1 MAAYPNVNAAN
12 QYVRDVLSEKIRA
25 CKSIRLA
32 CQRHFSDLEKSL
44 DKQYPYRFDRELAE
58 RACRFVQLLPHSSG
72 DLAGQKLKLEP
83 WQAFA
88 FCSIFGW
95 VTKKNKKRRFREAYI
110 RVARKN
116 GKSFFAAGIG
126 TYMFCADGENSAEVY
141 CGATTMGQAKKVF
154 TPARQMASRLPSLRS
169 KFSISVWVDSMTRP
183 DGSLFSPI
191 AGKPGDGDSPH
202 CAIIDEY
209 HEHDT
214 DHMYEAMTLGMG
226 ARSQPLTLIITTA
239 GVSLESPCYD
249 KDKQVKEM
257 LSNQIPN
264 ERLFGLI
271 YELDEGD
278 EWTDPSNFIKA
289 NPNLDVAISYDDLLA
304 EMEVAK
310 QVPRKVNAF
319 KTKRLNIWV
328 SGKSAFY
335 NMTQWQA
342 AEDKTLRHE
351 DFTGE
356 TNYFGLDLAQRLDMN
371 AGVGVYVREIDGK
384 KHYYCIKPK
393 FWVPEDTV
401 NSADPKIAKTA
412 DRYRKFVEMG
422 VLEAT
427 DGAEADY
434 REILASI
441 IDMQEI
447 ENIRITEI
455 PIDPSGA
462 TALSHELQDNGFEPI
477 SIRQDYTNMS
487 PPMKELEAALA
498 GGRFHHDGNPVLSWC
513 ISNVIGKTVPG
524 SDDIV
529 RPTKGDKQSKID
541 GATALFMALG
551 RAMLNG
557 RSDTGTSAYDETDI
571 AC

>member
-1 MAAYPNVNAAN
+1 MAAYPSVNMAN
-12 QYVRDVLSEKIRA
+12 QYARDVLNGKILA
-25 CKSIRLA
+25 CKSIQLA
-32 CQRHFSDLEKSL
+32 CQRHFNDLKISL
-44 DKQYPYRFDRELAE
+44 GKDYPYRFDRELAE

-88 FCSIFGW
+88 FSSIFGW
-95 VTKKNKKRRFREAYI
+95 VTKKTKKRRFREAYI

-141 CGATTMGQAKKVF
+141 CGATTMAQAKKVF
-154 TPARQMASRLPSLRS
+154 TPARQMADRLPSLRS
-169 KFSISVWVDSMTRP
+169 KFSISVWVDSLTRP
-183 DGSLFSPI
+183 DGSLFAPI

-239 GVSLESPCYD
+239 GTSLESPCYD

-257 LSNQIPN
+257 LNGHVPN
-264 ERLFGLI
+264 DRLFGLI

-278 EWTDPSNFIKA
+278 DWTDPTNFIKA
-289 NPNLDVAISYDDLLA
+289 NPNLDVSISYDDLLA
-304 EMEVAK
+304 EMEVAI

-328 SGKSAFY
+328 SGKAAFY
-335 NMTQWQA
+335 NMTQWHA
-342 AEDKTLRHE
+342 AADKSLRYE
-351 DFTGE
+351 DFAGE
-356 TNYFGLDLAQRLDMN
+356 DYYLGLDLAQRLDLN
-371 AGVGVYVREIDGK
+371 AGVGVFVREIEGK
-384 KHYYCIKPK
+384 KHYYCIRPK

-401 NSADPKIAKTA
+401 RSTDPKIAKTA
-412 DRYRKFVEMG
+412 DRYVKFVEMG
-422 VLEAT
+422 ALEAT

-441 IDMQEI
+441 IDLQEI
-447 ENIRITEI
+447 DKVRVSEI

-462 TALSHELQDNGFEPI
+462 TALSHELQDHGFEPI

-513 ISNVIGKTVPG
+513 ISNVIGKNVPG

-541 GATALFMALG
+541 GATALFMAIG

-557 RSDTGTSAYDETDI
+557 RASNQSVYDEEDV

>member
-1 MAAYPNVNAAN
+1 MAAYPSVNMAN
-12 QYVRDVLSEKIRA
+12 QYARDVLNGKILA
-25 CKSIRLA
+25 CKSIQLA
-32 CQRHFSDLEKSL
+32 CQRHFNNLKISSGKD
-44 DKQYPYRFDRELAE
+44 YPYRFDRELAE

-88 FCSIFGW
+88 FSSIFGW
-95 VTKKNKKRRFREAYI
+95 VTKKTKKRRFREAYI

-141 CGATTMGQAKKVF
+141 CGATTMAQAKKVF
-154 TPARQMASRLPSLRS
+154 TPARQMADRLPSLRS
-169 KFSISVWVDSMTRP
+169 KFSISVWVDSLTRP
-183 DGSLFSPI
+183 DGSLFAPI

-239 GVSLESPCYD
+239 GTSLESPCYD

-257 LSNQIPN
+257 LNGHVPN
-264 ERLFGLI
+264 DRLFGLI

-278 EWTDPSNFIKA
+278 DWTDPTNIIKA
-289 NPNLDVAISYDDLLA
+289 NPNLDVSISYDDLLA

-328 SGKSAFY
+328 SGKAAFY
-335 NMTQWQA
+335 NMTQWHA
-342 AEDKTLRHE
+342 AADKSLRYE
-351 DFTGE
+351 DFAGE
-356 TNYFGLDLAQRLDMN
+356 DYYLGLDLAQRLDLN
-371 AGVGVYVREIDGK
+371 AGVGVFVREIEGK
-384 KHYYCIKPK
+384 KHYYCVRPK

-401 NSADPKIAKTA
+401 RSTDPKIAKTA
-412 DRYRKFVEMG
+412 DRYVKFVEMG
-422 VLEAT
+422 ALEAT

-441 IDMQEI
+441 IDLQEI
-447 ENIRITEI
+447 NKVRISEI

-462 TALSHELQDNGFEPI
+462 TALSHELQDHGFEPI

-498 GGRFHHDGNPVLSWC
+498 GGRFHHDGNPILSWC
-513 ISNVIGKTVPG
+513 ISNVIGKNVPG

-541 GATALFMALG
+541 GATALFMAIG

-557 RSDTGTSAYDETDI
+557 RASNQSVYDEEDV

>member
-1 MAAYPNVNAAN
+1 MAAYPNVNLAN
-12 QYVRDVLSEKIRA
+12 KYARDILDGKIVA
-25 CKSIRLA
+25 CRFIRLA
-32 CQRHFSDLEKSL
+32 CQRHFDDLKKSL
-44 DKQYPYRFDRELAE
+44 DKDYPYTFNRELAE

-83 WQAFA
+83 WQAFI

-95 VTKKNKKRRFREAYI
+95 VTKKDKKRRFREAYI

-141 CGATTMGQAKKVF
+141 CGATTMAQAKKVF
-154 TPARQMASRLPSLRS
+154 TPARQMADRLPSLRN
-169 KFSISVWVDSMTRP
+169 KFNISVWVDNMTRP
-183 DGSLFSPI
+183 DGSVFAPM

-214 DHMYEAMTLGMG
+214 DHMYEAMTMGMG

-239 GVSLESPCYD
+239 GSSLESPCYD
-249 KDKQVKEM
+249 KDKEVKEAI
-257 LSNQIPN
+257 SGIVRN
-264 ERLFGLI
+264 ERIFGMI
-271 YELDEGD
+271 YELDDGD
-278 EWTDPSNFIKA
+278 DWTDPRNLIKA
-289 NPNLDVAISYDDLLA
+289 NPNLDVSIKYSDLVELL
-304 EMEVAK
+304 EVAK

-328 SGKSAFY
+328 SGKSAFF
-335 NMTQWQA
+335 NMEHWA
-342 AEDKTLRHE
+342 AAADPTLKLE
-351 DFTGE
+351 DFANDGC
-356 TNYFGLDLAQRLDMN
+356 NVGLDLANKLDMN
-371 AGVGVYVREIDGK
+371 AKVPLFTREIEGK
-384 KHYYCIKPK
+384 RHYYSISPK

-401 NSADPKIAKTA
+401 NSTDPKLLKTA
-412 DRYRKFVEMG
+412 DRYRKFVDQG

-434 REILASI
+434 REILASFV
-441 IDMQEI
+441 DLQSE
-447 ENIRITEI
+447 IRIDEVDF
-455 PIDPSGA
+455 DPSGA
-462 TALSHELQDNGFEPI
+462 TALRHQMEDEGFTCVE
-477 SIRQDYTNMS
+477 IRQDFTNMS
-487 PPMKELEAALA
+487 PAMKELEAALA
-498 GGRFHHDGNPVLSWC
+498 GGRFHHDGNPILTWC
-513 ISNVIGKTVPG
+513 ISNVIGKSPPG

-541 GATALFMALG
+541 GATALFNAMTRALLHG
-551 RAMLNG
+551 G
-557 RSDTGTSAYDETDI
+557 GEEKSVYDEENV

>member
-1 MAAYPNVNAAN
+1 MAAYPNVNMAN
-12 QYVRDVLSEKIRA
+12 QYARDVLNGKILA
-25 CKSIRLA
+25 CKSIQLA
-32 CQRHFSDLEKSL
+32 CQRHFNDLKISL
-44 DKQYPYRFDRELAE
+44 DKDYSYRFDRELAE

-88 FCSIFGW
+88 FSSIFGW
-95 VTKKNKKRRFREAYI
+95 VKKKTKKRRFREAYI

-141 CGATTMGQAKKVF
+141 CGATTMAQAKKVF
-154 TPARQMASRLPSLRS
+154 TPARQMADRLPSLRS
-169 KFSISVWVDSMTRP
+169 KFNISVWVDSLTRP
-183 DGSLFSPI
+183 DGSLFAPI

-239 GVSLESPCYD
+239 GTSLESPCYD

-257 LSNQIPN
+257 LNGHVPN
-264 ERLFGLI
+264 DRLFGLI

-278 EWTDPSNFIKA
+278 DWTDPTNFIKA
-289 NPNLDVAISYDDLLA
+289 NPNLDVSISYDDLLA

-328 SGKSAFY
+328 SGKAAFY
-335 NMTQWQA
+335 NMTQWHA
-342 AEDKTLRHE
+342 AADKSLRYE
-351 DFTGE
+351 DFAGE
-356 TNYFGLDLAQRLDMN
+356 DYYLGLDLAQRLDLN
-371 AGVGVYVREIDGK
+371 AGVGVFVREIEGK
-384 KHYYCIKPK
+384 KHYYCIRPK

-401 NSADPKIAKTA
+401 RSTDPKIAKTA
-412 DRYRKFVEMG
+412 DRYVKFVEMG
-422 VLEAT
+422 ALEAT
-427 DGAEADY
+427 EGAEADY

-441 IDMQEI
+441 IDLQEI
-447 ENIRITEI
+447 NKVRISEI

-462 TALSHELQDNGFEPI
+462 TALSHDLQDHGFDPI

-513 ISNVIGKTVPG
+513 ISNVIGKNVPG

-541 GATALFMALG
+541 GATALFMAIG

-557 RSDTGTSAYDETDI
+557 RASNQSVYDEEDV

>member
-1 MAAYPNVNAAN
+1 MAAYPSVNLAN
-12 QYVRDVLSEKIRA
+12 AYARDVLSGKILA
-25 CKSIRLA
+25 CRYIKLA
-32 CQRHFSDLEKSL
+32 CQRHFDDLKKSL
-44 DKQYPYRFDRELAE
+44 DKNYPYQFNRDLAE

-72 DLAGQKLKLEP
+72 DLAGQKLILEP
-83 WQAFA
+83 WQSFI

-95 VTKKNKKRRFREAYI
+95 VTKTDKKRRFREAYI

-141 CGATTMGQAKKVF
+141 CGATTMAQAKKVF
-154 TPARQMASRLPSLRS
+154 TPARQMADRLPSLRA
-169 KFSISVWVDSMTRP
+169 KFDISVWVDSLTRP
-183 DGSLFSPI
+183 DGSVFAPM

-214 DHMYEAMTLGMG
+214 DHMYEAMTMGMG

-239 GVSLESPCYD
+239 GTSLESPCYD
-249 KDKQVKEM
+249 KDKEVKET
-257 LSNQIPN
+257 LSGIVSND
-264 ERLFGLI
+264 RLFGMI
-271 YELDEGD
+271 YELDDGD
-278 EWTDPSNFIKA
+278 DWTDPKNLIKA
-289 NPNLDVAISYDDLLA
+289 NPNLDVSIKYSDLVELL
-304 EMEVAK
+304 EVAK

-335 NMTQWQA
+335 NMAQWQA
-342 AEDKTLRHE
+342 AEDKSLRYE
-351 DFTGE
+351 DFAGE
-356 TNYFGLDLAQRLDMN
+356 DYYLGLDLAQRLDLN
-371 AGVGVYVREIDGK
+371 AGVGVFVREIEGK
-384 KHYYCIKPK
+384 KHYYCIRPK

-401 NSADPKIAKTA
+401 RSTDPKIAKTA
-412 DRYRKFVEMG
+412 DRYVKFVEMG

-441 IDMQEI
+441 IDLQDI
-447 ENIRITEI
+447 HKVRISEI

-541 GATALFMALG
+541 GATALFMAIG

-557 RSDTGTSAYDETDI
+557 RVSNSSVYDEEDI

>member
-1 MAAYPNVNAAN
+1 MAAYPSVNLAN
-12 QYVRDVLSEKIRA
+12 AYARDVLSGKILA
-25 CKSIRLA
+25 CRYIKLA
-32 CQRHFSDLEKSL
+32 CQRHFDDLKKSL
-44 DKQYPYRFDRELAE
+44 DKNYPYQFNRDLAE

-72 DLAGQKLKLEP
+72 DLAGQKLILEP
-83 WQAFA
+83 WQSFI

-95 VTKKNKKRRFREAYI
+95 VTKKDKKRRFREAYI

-141 CGATTMGQAKKVF
+141 CGATTMAQAKKVF
-154 TPARQMASRLPSLRS
+154 TPARQMADRLPSLRA
-169 KFSISVWVDSMTRP
+169 KFDISVWVDSLTRP
-183 DGSLFSPI
+183 DGSVFAPM

-214 DHMYEAMTLGMG
+214 DHMYEAMTMGMG

-239 GVSLESPCYD
+239 GTSLESPCYD
-249 KDKQVKEM
+249 KDKEVKEA
-257 LSNQIPN
+257 LSGIVSND
-264 ERLFGLI
+264 RLFGMI
-271 YELDEGD
+271 YELDDGD
-278 EWTDPSNFIKA
+278 DWTDPKNLIKA
-289 NPNLDVAISYDDLLA
+289 NPNLDVSIKYSDLVELL
-304 EMEVAK
+304 EVAK

-328 SGKSAFY
+328 SGKSAYY

-342 AEDKTLRHE
+342 AEDKSLRYE
-351 DFTGE
+351 DFAGE
-356 TNYFGLDLAQRLDMN
+356 DYYLGLDLAQRLDLN
-371 AGVGVYVREIDGK
+371 AGVGVFVREIEGK
-384 KHYYCIKPK
+384 KHYYCIRPK

-401 NSADPKIAKTA
+401 RSTDPKIAKTA
-412 DRYRKFVEMG
+412 DRYVKFVEMG

-441 IDMQEI
+441 IDLQDI
-447 ENIRITEI
+447 HKVRISEI

-541 GATALFMALG
+541 GATALFMAIG

-557 RSDTGTSAYDETDI
+557 RVSNLSVYDEEDI

>member
-1 MAAYPNVNAAN
+1 MAAYPSVNLAN
-12 QYVRDVLSEKIRA
+12 AYARDVLSGKILA
-25 CKSIRLA
+25 CRYIKLA
-32 CQRHFSDLEKSL
+32 CQRHFDDLKKSL
-44 DKQYPYRFDRELAE
+44 DKNYPYQFNRDLAE

-72 DLAGQKLKLEP
+72 DLAGQKLRLEP
-83 WQAFA
+83 WQSFI

-95 VTKKNKKRRFREAYI
+95 VTKADKKRRFREAYI

-141 CGATTMGQAKKVF
+141 CGATTMAQAKKVF
-154 TPARQMASRLPSLRS
+154 TPARQMADRLPSLRA
-169 KFSISVWVDSMTRP
+169 KFDISVWVDSLTRP
-183 DGSLFSPI
+183 DGSVFAPM

-214 DHMYEAMTLGMG
+214 DHMYEAMTMGMG

-239 GVSLESPCYD
+239 GTSLESPCYD
-249 KDKQVKEM
+249 KDKEVKEA
-257 LSNQIPN
+257 LSGIVSND
-264 ERLFGLI
+264 RLFGMI
-271 YELDEGD
+271 YELDDGD
-278 EWTDPSNFIKA
+278 DWTDPKNLIKA
-289 NPNLDVAISYDDLLA
+289 NPNLDVSIKYSDLVELL
-304 EMEVAK
+304 EVAK

-328 SGKSAFY
+328 SGKSAYY

-342 AEDKTLRHE
+342 AEDKSLRYE
-351 DFTGE
+351 DFAGE
-356 TNYFGLDLAQRLDMN
+356 DYYLGLDLAQRLDLN
-371 AGVGVYVREIDGK
+371 AGVGVFVREIEGK
-384 KHYYCIKPK
+384 KHYYCIRPK

-401 NSADPKIAKTA
+401 RSTDPKIAKTA
-412 DRYRKFVEMG
+412 DRYVKFVEMG

-441 IDMQEI
+441 IDLQDI
-447 ENIRITEI
+447 HKVRISEI

-541 GATALFMALG
+541 GATALFMAIG

-557 RSDTGTSAYDETDI
+557 RVSNSSVYDEEDI

>member
-1 MAAYPNVNAAN
+1 MAAYPNVNMAN
-12 QYVRDVLSEKIRA
+12 QYARDVLNGKILA
-25 CKSIRLA
+25 CKSIQLA
-32 CQRHFSDLEKSL
+32 CQRHFNDLKISL
-44 DKQYPYRFDRELAE
+44 DKDYPYRFDRELAE

-88 FCSIFGW
+88 FSSIFGW
-95 VTKKNKKRRFREAYI
+95 VTKKTKKRRFREAYI

-141 CGATTMGQAKKVF
+141 CGATTMAQAKKVF
-154 TPARQMASRLPSLRS
+154 TPARQMADRLPSLRS
-169 KFSISVWVDSMTRP
+169 KFNISVWVDSLTRP
-183 DGSLFSPI
+183 DGSLFAPI

-239 GVSLESPCYD
+239 GTSLESPCYD

-257 LSNQIPN
+257 LNGHVPN
-264 ERLFGLI
+264 DRLFGLI

-278 EWTDPSNFIKA
+278 DWTDPTNFIKA
-289 NPNLDVAISYDDLLA
+289 NPNLDVSISYDDLLA

-328 SGKSAFY
+328 SGKAAFY
-335 NMTQWQA
+335 NMTQWHA
-342 AEDKTLRHE
+342 AADKSLRYE
-351 DFTGE
+351 DFAGE
-356 TNYFGLDLAQRLDMN
+356 DYYLGLDLAQRLDLN
-371 AGVGVYVREIDGK
+371 AGVGVFVREIEGK
-384 KHYYCIKPK
+384 KHYYCIRPK

-401 NSADPKIAKTA
+401 RSTDPKIAKTA
-412 DRYRKFVEMG
+412 DRYVKFVEMG
-422 VLEAT
+422 ALEAT

-441 IDMQEI
+441 IDLQEI
-447 ENIRITEI
+447 NKVRISEI

-462 TALSHELQDNGFEPI
+462 TALSHELQDHGFAPI

-513 ISNVIGKTVPG
+513 ISNVIGKNVPG

-541 GATALFMALG
+541 GATALFMAIG

-557 RSDTGTSAYDETDI
+557 RASNQSVYDEEDV

>member
-1 MAAYPNVNAAN
+1 MAAYPSVNLAN
-12 QYVRDVLSEKIRA
+12 AYARDVLSGKILA
-25 CKSIRLA
+25 CRYIKLA
-32 CQRHFSDLEKSL
+32 CQRHFDDLKKSL
-44 DKQYPYRFDRELAE
+44 DKNYPYQFNRDLAE

-72 DLAGQKLKLEP
+72 DLAGQKLILEP
-83 WQAFA
+83 WQSFI

-95 VTKKNKKRRFREAYI
+95 VTKKDKKRRFREAYI

-141 CGATTMGQAKKVF
+141 CGATTMAQAKKVF
-154 TPARQMASRLPSLRS
+154 TPARQMADRLPSLRA
-169 KFSISVWVDSMTRP
+169 KFDISVWVDSLTRP
-183 DGSLFSPI
+183 DGSVFAPM

-214 DHMYEAMTLGMG
+214 DHMYEAMTMGMG

-239 GVSLESPCYD
+239 GTSLESPCYD
-249 KDKQVKEM
+249 KDKEVKEA
-257 LSNQIPN
+257 LSGIVSND
-264 ERLFGLI
+264 RLFGMI
-271 YELDEGD
+271 YELDDGD
-278 EWTDPSNFIKA
+278 DWTDPKNLIKA
-289 NPNLDVAISYDDLLA
+289 NPNLDVSIKYSDLVELL
-304 EMEVAK
+304 EVAK

-342 AEDKTLRHE
+342 AEDKSLRYE
-351 DFTGE
+351 DFAGE
-356 TNYFGLDLAQRLDMN
+356 DYYLGLDLAQRLDLN
-371 AGVGVYVREIDGK
+371 AGVGVFVREIEGK

-401 NSADPKIAKTA
+401 RSTDPKIAKTA
-412 DRYRKFVEMG
+412 DRYVKFVEMG
-422 VLEAT
+422 ALEAT

-441 IDMQEI
+441 IDLQDI
-447 ENIRITEI
+447 HKVRISEI

-541 GATALFMALG
+541 GATALFMAIG

-557 RSDTGTSAYDETDI
+557 RVSNSSVYDEEDI

>member
-1 MAAYPNVNAAN
+1 MAAYPSVNLAN
-12 QYVRDVLSEKIRA
+12 AYARDVLSGKILA
-25 CKSIRLA
+25 CRYIKLA
-32 CQRHFSDLEKSL
+32 CQRHFDDLKKSL
-44 DKQYPYRFDRELAE
+44 DKNYPYQFNRDLAE

-72 DLAGQKLKLEP
+72 DLAGQKLILEP
-83 WQAFA
+83 WQSFI

-95 VTKKNKKRRFREAYI
+95 VTKKDKKRRFREAYI

-141 CGATTMGQAKKVF
+141 CGATTMAQAKKVF
-154 TPARQMASRLPSLRS
+154 TPARQMADRLPSLRA
-169 KFSISVWVDSMTRP
+169 KFDISVWVDSLTRP
-183 DGSLFSPI
+183 DGSVFAPM

-214 DHMYEAMTLGMG
+214 DHMYEAMTMGMG

-239 GVSLESPCYD
+239 GTSLESPCYD
-249 KDKQVKEM
+249 KDKEVKEA
-257 LSNQIPN
+257 LSGIVSND
-264 ERLFGLI
+264 RLFGMI
-271 YELDEGD
+271 YELDDGD
-278 EWTDPSNFIKA
+278 DWTDPKNLIKA
-289 NPNLDVAISYDDLLA
+289 NPNLDVSIKYSDLVELL
-304 EMEVAK
+304 EVAK

-342 AEDKTLRHE
+342 AEDKSLRYE
-351 DFTGE
+351 DFAGE
-356 TNYFGLDLAQRLDMN
+356 DYYLGLDLAQRLDLN
-371 AGVGVYVREIDGK
+371 AGVGVFVREIEGK
-384 KHYYCIKPK
+384 KHYYCIRPK

-401 NSADPKIAKTA
+401 RSTDPKIAKTA
-412 DRYRKFVEMG
+412 DRYVKFVEMG

-441 IDMQEI
+441 IDLQDI
-447 ENIRITEI
+447 HKIRISEI

-541 GATALFMALG
+541 GATALFMAIG

-557 RSDTGTSAYDETDI
+557 RVSNSSVYDEEDI

>member
-1 MAAYPNVNAAN
+1 MAAYPSVNMAN
-12 QYVRDVLSEKIRA
+12 QYARDVLNGKILA
-25 CKSIRLA
+25 CKSIQLA
-32 CQRHFSDLEKSL
+32 CQRHFNDLKISL
-44 DKQYPYRFDRELAE
+44 DKDYPYRFDRELAE

-88 FCSIFGW
+88 FSSIFGW
-95 VTKKNKKRRFREAYI
+95 VRKKTKKRRFREAYI

-141 CGATTMGQAKKVF
+141 CGATTMAQAKKVF
-154 TPARQMASRLPSLRS
+154 TPARQMADRLPSLRS
-169 KFSISVWVDSMTRP
+169 KFNISVWVDSLTRP
-183 DGSLFSPI
+183 DGSLFAPI

-239 GVSLESPCYD
+239 GTSLESPCYD

-257 LSNQIPN
+257 LNGHVPN
-264 ERLFGLI
+264 DRLFGLV
-271 YELDEGD
+271 YELDEGND
-278 EWTDPSNFIKA
+278 WTDPTNFIKA
-289 NPNLDVAISYDDLLA
+289 NPNLNVSISYDDLLA

-328 SGKSAFY
+328 SGKAAFY
-335 NMTQWQA
+335 NMTQWHA
-342 AEDKTLRHE
+342 AADKSLRYE
-351 DFTGE
+351 DFAGE
-356 TNYFGLDLAQRLDMN
+356 DYYLGLDLAQRLDLN
-371 AGVGVYVREIDGK
+371 AGVGVFVREIEGK
-384 KHYYCIKPK
+384 KHYYCIRPK

-401 NSADPKIAKTA
+401 RSTDPKIAKTA
-412 DRYRKFVEMG
+412 DRYVKFVEMG
-422 VLEAT
+422 ALEAT

-441 IDMQEI
+441 IDLQEI
-447 ENIRITEI
+447 DKVRVSEI

-462 TALSHELQDNGFEPI
+462 TALSHELQDHGFEPI

-513 ISNVIGKTVPG
+513 ISNVIGKNVPG

-541 GATALFMALG
+541 GATALFMAIG

-557 RSDTGTSAYDETDI
+557 RASNQSVYDEEDV

>member
-1 MAAYPNVNAAN
+1 MAAYPSVNMAN
-12 QYVRDVLSEKIRA
+12 QYARDVLNGKILA
-25 CKSIRLA
+25 CKSIQLA
-32 CQRHFSDLEKSL
+32 CQRHFNDLKISL
-44 DKQYPYRFDRELAE
+44 DKDYPYRFDRELAE

-88 FCSIFGW
+88 FSSIFGW
-95 VTKKNKKRRFREAYI
+95 VTKKTKKRRFREAYI

-141 CGATTMGQAKKVF
+141 CGATTMAQAKKVF
-154 TPARQMASRLPSLRS
+154 TPARQMADRLPSLRS
-169 KFSISVWVDSMTRP
+169 KFSISVWVDSLTRP
-183 DGSLFSPI
+183 DGSLFAPI

-239 GVSLESPCYD
+239 GTSLESPCYD

-257 LSNQIPN
+257 LNGHVPN
-264 ERLFGLI
+264 DRLFGLV

-278 EWTDPSNFIKA
+278 DWTDPTNFIKA
-289 NPNLDVAISYDDLLA
+289 NPNLNVSISYDDLLA

-328 SGKSAFY
+328 SGKAAFY
-335 NMTQWQA
+335 NMTQWHA
-342 AEDKTLRHE
+342 AADKSLSYE
-351 DFTGE
+351 DFAGE
-356 TNYFGLDLAQRLDMN
+356 DYYLGLDLAQRLDLN
-371 AGVGVYVREIDGK
+371 AGVGVFVREIEGK
-384 KHYYCIKPK
+384 KHYYCIRPK

-401 NSADPKIAKTA
+401 RSTDPKIAKTA
-412 DRYRKFVEMG
+412 DRYVKFVEMG
-422 VLEAT
+422 ALEAT

-434 REILASI
+434 REILDSI
-441 IDMQEI
+441 IDLQEI
-447 ENIRITEI
+447 DKVRVSEI

-462 TALSHELQDNGFEPI
+462 TALSHELQDHGFEPI

-513 ISNVIGKTVPG
+513 ISNVIGKNVPG

-541 GATALFMALG
+541 GATALFMAIG

-557 RSDTGTSAYDETDI
+557 RASNQSVYDEEDV

>member
-1 MAAYPNVNAAN
+1 MAAYPSVNMAN
-12 QYVRDVLSEKIRA
+12 QYARDVLNGKILA
-25 CKSIRLA
+25 CKSIQLA
-32 CQRHFSDLEKSL
+32 CQRHFNDLKISL
-44 DKQYPYRFDRELAE
+44 DKDYPYRFDRELAE

-88 FCSIFGW
+88 FSSIFGW
-95 VTKKNKKRRFREAYI
+95 VTKKTKKRRFREAYI

-141 CGATTMGQAKKVF
+141 CGATTMAQAKKVF
-154 TPARQMASRLPSLRS
+154 TPARQMADRLPSLRS
-169 KFSISVWVDSMTRP
+169 KFNISVWVDSLTRP
-183 DGSLFSPI
+183 DGSLFAPI

-239 GVSLESPCYD
+239 GTSLESPCYD

-257 LSNQIPN
+257 LNGHVPN
-264 ERLFGLI
+264 DRLFGLI

-278 EWTDPSNFIKA
+278 DWTDPTNFIKA
-289 NPNLDVAISYDDLLA
+289 NPNLDVSISYDDLLA

-328 SGKSAFY
+328 SGKAAFY
-335 NMTQWQA
+335 NMTQWHA
-342 AEDKTLRHE
+342 AADKSLRYE
-351 DFTGE
+351 DFAGE
-356 TNYFGLDLAQRLDMN
+356 DYYLGLDLAQRLDLN
-371 AGVGVYVREIDGK
+371 AGVGVFVREIEGK
-384 KHYYCIKPK
+384 KHYYCIRPK

-401 NSADPKIAKTA
+401 RSTDPKIAKTA
-412 DRYRKFVEMG
+412 DRYVKFVEMG
-422 VLEAT
+422 ALEAT

-441 IDMQEI
+441 IDLQKI
-447 ENIRITEI
+447 DKVRVSEI

-462 TALSHELQDNGFEPI
+462 TALSHELQDHGFEPI

-513 ISNVIGKTVPG
+513 ISNVIGKNVPG

-541 GATALFMALG
+541 GATALFMAIG

-557 RSDTGTSAYDETDI
+557 RASNQSVYDEEDV

>member
-1 MAAYPNVNAAN
+1 MAAYPSVNMAN
-12 QYVRDVLSEKIRA
+12 QYARDVLKGKILT
-25 CKSIRLA
+25 CKSIQLA
-32 CQRHFSDLEKSL
+32 CQRHFNDLKTSL
-44 DKQYPYRFDRELAE
+44 DKDYPFRFDRELAE

-88 FCSIFGW
+88 FSSIFGW
-95 VTKKNKKRRFREAYI
+95 VTKKTKKRRFREAYI

-141 CGATTMGQAKKVF
+141 CGATTMAQAKKVF
-154 TPARQMASRLPSLRS
+154 TPARQMADRLPSLRS
-169 KFSISVWVDSMTRP
+169 KFSISVWVDSLTRQ
-183 DGSLFSPI
+183 DGSLFAPI

-239 GVSLESPCYD
+239 GTSLESPCYD

-257 LSNQIPN
+257 LNGHVPN
-264 ERLFGLI
+264 DRLFGLI
-271 YELDEGD
+271 YELDKGD
-278 EWTDPSNFIKA
+278 DWTDPTNFIKA
-289 NPNLDVAISYDDLLA
+289 NPNLNVSISYDDLLA

-328 SGKSAFY
+328 SGKAAFY
-335 NMTQWQA
+335 NMTQWHA
-342 AEDKTLRHE
+342 AADKSLRYE
-351 DFTGE
+351 DFAGE
-356 TNYFGLDLAQRLDMN
+356 DYYLGLDLAQRLDLN
-371 AGVGVYVREIDGK
+371 AGVGVFVREIEGK
-384 KHYYCIKPK
+384 KHYYCIRPK

-401 NSADPKIAKTA
+401 RSTDPKIAKTA
-412 DRYRKFVEMG
+412 DRYVKFVEMG
-422 VLEAT
+422 ALEAT

-441 IDMQEI
+441 IDLQDI
-447 ENIRITEI
+447 DKVRINEI

-462 TALSHELQDNGFEPI
+462 TALSHELQDHGFEPI

-498 GGRFHHDGNPVLSWC
+498 GGRFHHDGNPILSWC
-513 ISNVIGKTVPG
+513 ISNVIGKNVPG

-541 GATALFMALG
+541 GATALFMAIG

-557 RSDTGTSAYDETDI
+557 RASNQSVYDEEDV

>member
-1 MAAYPNVNAAN
+1 MAAYPSVNMAN
-12 QYVRDVLSEKIRA
+12 QYARDVLSGKILTS
-25 CKSIRLA
+25 KSIQLA
-32 CQRHFSDLEKSL
+32 CQRYFNDLKISL
-44 DKQYPYRFDRELAE
+44 DKGYPYRFDRELAE

-88 FCSIFGW
+88 FSSIFGW
-95 VTKKNKKRRFREAYI
+95 VTKKTKKRRFREAYI

-141 CGATTMGQAKKVF
+141 CGATTMAQAKKVF
-154 TPARQMASRLPSLRS
+154 TPARQMADRLPSLRS
-169 KFSISVWVDSMTRP
+169 KFSISVWVDSLTRP
-183 DGSLFSPI
+183 DGSLFAPI

-239 GVSLESPCYD
+239 GTSLESPCYD

-257 LSNQIPN
+257 LNGHVPN
-264 ERLFGLI
+264 DRLFGLV

-278 EWTDPSNFIKA
+278 DWTDPTNFIKA
-289 NPNLDVAISYDDLLA
+289 NPNLNVSISYDDLLA

-328 SGKSAFY
+328 SGKAAFY
-335 NMTQWQA
+335 NMTQWHA
-342 AEDKTLRHE
+342 AADKSLRYE
-351 DFTGE
+351 DFAGE
-356 TNYFGLDLAQRLDMN
+356 DYYLGLDLAQRLDLN
-371 AGVGVYVREIDGK
+371 AGVGVFVREIEGK
-384 KHYYCIKPK
+384 KHYYCIRPK

-401 NSADPKIAKTA
+401 RSTDPKIAKTA
-412 DRYRKFVEMG
+412 DRYVKFVEMG
-422 VLEAT
+422 ALEAT

-441 IDMQEI
+441 IDLQEI
-447 ENIRITEI
+447 DKVRVSEI

-462 TALSHELQDNGFEPI
+462 TALSHELQDHGFEPI

-513 ISNVIGKTVPG
+513 ISNVIGKNVPG

-541 GATALFMALG
+541 GATALFMAIG

-557 RSDTGTSAYDETDI
+557 RASNQSVYDEEDV

>member
-1 MAAYPNVNAAN
+1 MAAYPSVNMAN
-12 QYVRDVLSEKIRA
+12 QYARDVLNGKILA
-25 CKSIRLA
+25 CKSIQLA
-32 CQRHFSDLEKSL
+32 CQRHFNDLKISL
-44 DKQYPYRFDRELAE
+44 DKDYPYRFDRELAE

-88 FCSIFGW
+88 FSSIFGW
-95 VTKKNKKRRFREAYI
+95 VTKKTKKRRFREAYI

-141 CGATTMGQAKKVF
+141 CGATTMAQAKKVF
-154 TPARQMASRLPSLRS
+154 TPARQMADRLPSLRS
-169 KFSISVWVDSMTRP
+169 KFNISVWVDSLTRP
-183 DGSLFSPI
+183 DGSLFAPI

-239 GVSLESPCYD
+239 GTSLESPCYD

-257 LSNQIPN
+257 LNGHVPN
-264 ERLFGLI
+264 YRLFGLI

-278 EWTDPSNFIKA
+278 DWTDPTNFIKA
-289 NPNLDVAISYDDLLA
+289 NPNLDVSISYDDLLA
-304 EMEVAK
+304 EIEVAK

-328 SGKSAFY
+328 SGKAAFY
-335 NMTQWQA
+335 NMTQWHA
-342 AEDKTLRHE
+342 AADKSLRYE
-351 DFTGE
+351 DFAGE
-356 TNYFGLDLAQRLDMN
+356 DYYLGLDLAQRLDLN
-371 AGVGVYVREIDGK
+371 AGVGVFVREIEGK
-384 KHYYCIKPK
+384 KHYYCIRPK

-401 NSADPKIAKTA
+401 RSTDPKIAKTA
-412 DRYRKFVEMG
+412 DRYVKFVEMG
-422 VLEAT
+422 ALEAT

-441 IDMQEI
+441 IDLQEI
-447 ENIRITEI
+447 DKVRVSEI

-462 TALSHELQDNGFEPI
+462 TALSHELQDHGFEPI

-513 ISNVIGKTVPG
+513 ISNVIGKNVPG

-541 GATALFMALG
+541 GATALFMAIG

-557 RSDTGTSAYDETDI
+557 RASNQSVYDEEDV

>member
-1 MAAYPNVNAAN
+1 MAAYPSVNMAN
-12 QYVRDVLSEKIRA
+12 QYARDVLNGKILA
-25 CKSIRLA
+25 CKNIQLA
-32 CQRHFSDLEKSL
+32 CQRHFNDLKISL
-44 DKQYPYRFDRELAE
+44 DKDYPYRFDRELAE

-88 FCSIFGW
+88 FSSIFGW
-95 VTKKNKKRRFREAYI
+95 VTKKTKKRRFREAYI

-141 CGATTMGQAKKVF
+141 CGATTMAQAKKVF
-154 TPARQMASRLPSLRS
+154 TPARQMADRLPSLRS
-169 KFSISVWVDSMTRP
+169 KFSISVWVDSLTRP
-183 DGSLFSPI
+183 DGSLFAPI

-239 GVSLESPCYD
+239 GTSLESPCYD

-257 LSNQIPN
+257 LNGHVPN
-264 ERLFGLI
+264 DRLFGLI

-278 EWTDPSNFIKA
+278 EWTDPTNFIKA
-289 NPNLDVAISYDDLLA
+289 NPNLDVSISYDDLLA

-328 SGKSAFY
+328 SGKAAFY
-335 NMTQWQA
+335 NMTQWHA
-342 AEDKTLRHE
+342 AADKSLRYE
-351 DFTGE
+351 DFAGE
-356 TNYFGLDLAQRLDMN
+356 DYYLGLDLAQRLDLN
-371 AGVGVYVREIDGK
+371 AGVGVFVREIEGK
-384 KHYYCIKPK
+384 KHYYCIRPK

-401 NSADPKIAKTA
+401 RSTDPKIAKTA
-412 DRYRKFVEMG
+412 DRYVKFVEMG
-422 VLEAT
+422 ALEAT

-441 IDMQEI
+441 IDLQEMDKV
-447 ENIRITEI
+447 RISEI

-462 TALSHELQDNGFEPI
+462 TALSHELQDHGFEPI

-513 ISNVIGKTVPG
+513 ISNVIGKNVPG

-541 GATALFMALG
+541 GATALFMAIG

-557 RSDTGTSAYDETDI
+557 RASNQSVYDEEDV

>member
-1 MAAYPNVNAAN
+1 MAAYPSVNMAN
-12 QYVRDVLSEKIRA
+12 QYARDVLNGKILA
-25 CKSIRLA
+25 CKSIQLA
-32 CQRHFSDLEKSL
+32 CQRHFNDLKISL
-44 DKQYPYRFDRELAE
+44 GKDYPYRFDRELAE

-88 FCSIFGW
+88 FSSIFGW
-95 VTKKNKKRRFREAYI
+95 VTKKTKKRRFREAYI

-141 CGATTMGQAKKVF
+141 CGATTMAQAKKVF
-154 TPARQMASRLPSLRS
+154 TPARQMADRLPSLRS
-169 KFSISVWVDSMTRP
+169 KFSISVWVDSLTRP
-183 DGSLFSPI
+183 DGSLFAPI

-239 GVSLESPCYD
+239 GTSLESPCYD

-257 LSNQIPN
+257 LNGHVPN
-264 ERLFGLI
+264 DRLFGLI
-271 YELDEGD
+271 YELDDGD
-278 EWTDPSNFIKA
+278 DWTDPTNFIKA
-289 NPNLDVAISYDDLLA
+289 NPNLDVSISYDDLLA

-328 SGKSAFY
+328 SGKAAFY
-335 NMTQWQA
+335 NMTQWHA
-342 AEDKTLRHE
+342 AADKSLRYE
-351 DFTGE
+351 DFAGE
-356 TNYFGLDLAQRLDMN
+356 DYYLGLDLAQRLDLN
-371 AGVGVYVREIDGK
+371 AGVGVFVREIEGK
-384 KHYYCIKPK
+384 KHYYCIRPK

-401 NSADPKIAKTA
+401 RSTDPKIAKTA
-412 DRYRKFVEMG
+412 DRYVKFVEMG
-422 VLEAT
+422 ALEAT

-441 IDMQEI
+441 IDLQEI
-447 ENIRITEI
+447 DKVRVSEI

-462 TALSHELQDNGFEPI
+462 TALSHELQDHGFEPI

-513 ISNVIGKTVPG
+513 ISNVIGKNVPG

-541 GATALFMALG
+541 GATALFMAIG

-557 RSDTGTSAYDETDI
+557 RASNQSVYDEEDV

>member
-1 MAAYPNVNAAN
+1 MAAYPSVNMAN
-12 QYVRDVLSEKIRA
+12 QYARDVLNGKILA
-25 CKSIRLA
+25 CKSIQLA
-32 CQRHFSDLEKSL
+32 CQRHFNELKISL
-44 DKQYPYRFDRELAE
+44 DKDYPYRFDRELAE

-88 FCSIFGW
+88 FSSIFGW
-95 VTKKNKKRRFREAYI
+95 VTKKTKKRRFREAYI

-141 CGATTMGQAKKVF
+141 CGATTMAQAKKVF
-154 TPARQMASRLPSLRS
+154 TPARQMADRLPSLRS
-169 KFSISVWVDSMTRP
+169 KFNISVWVDSLTRP
-183 DGSLFSPI
+183 DGSLFAPI

-239 GVSLESPCYD
+239 GTSLESPCYD

-257 LSNQIPN
+257 LNGHVPN
-264 ERLFGLI
+264 DRLFGLI

-278 EWTDPSNFIKA
+278 DWTDPTNFIKA
-289 NPNLDVAISYDDLLA
+289 NPNLDVSISYDDLLA

-328 SGKSAFY
+328 SGKAAFY
-335 NMTQWQA
+335 NMTQWHA
-342 AEDKTLRHE
+342 AADKSLRYE
-351 DFTGE
+351 DFAGE
-356 TNYFGLDLAQRLDMN
+356 DYYLGLDLAQRLDLN
-371 AGVGVYVREIDGK
+371 AGVGVFVREIEGK
-384 KHYYCIKPK
+384 KHYYCIRPK
-393 FWVPEDTV
+393 FWVPDDTV
-401 NSADPKIAKTA
+401 RSTDPKIAKTA
-412 DRYRKFVEMG
+412 DRYVKFVEMG
-422 VLEAT
+422 ALEAT

-441 IDMQEI
+441 IDLQEI
-447 ENIRITEI
+447 DKVRISEI

-462 TALSHELQDNGFEPI
+462 TALSHELQDHGFEPI

-513 ISNVIGKTVPG
+513 ISNVIGKNVPG

-557 RSDTGTSAYDETDI
+557 RASNQSVYDEEDV

>member
-1 MAAYPNVNAAN
+1 MAAYPSVNLAN
-12 QYVRDVLSEKIRA
+12 AYARDVLSGKILA
-25 CKSIRLA
+25 CRYIKLA
-32 CQRHFSDLEKSL
+32 CQRHFDDLKKSL
-44 DKQYPYRFDRELAE
+44 DKSYPYQFNRDLAE

-72 DLAGQKLKLEP
+72 DLAGQKLILEP
-83 WQAFA
+83 WQSFI

-95 VTKKNKKRRFREAYI
+95 VTKKDKKRRFREAYI

-141 CGATTMGQAKKVF
+141 CGATTMAQAKKVF
-154 TPARQMASRLPSLRS
+154 TPARQMADRLPSLRA
-169 KFSISVWVDSMTRP
+169 KFDISVWVDSLTRP
-183 DGSLFSPI
+183 DGSVFAPM

-214 DHMYEAMTLGMG
+214 DHMYEAMTMGMG

-239 GVSLESPCYD
+239 GTSLESPCYD
-249 KDKQVKEM
+249 KDKEVKEA
-257 LSNQIPN
+257 LSGIVSND
-264 ERLFGLI
+264 RLFGMI

-278 EWTDPSNFIKA
+278 DWTDPKNLIKA
-289 NPNLDVAISYDDLLA
+289 NPNLDVSVKYSDLVELL
-304 EMEVAK
+304 EVAK

-335 NMTQWQA
+335 NMAQWQA
-342 AEDKTLRHE
+342 AEDKSLRYE
-351 DFTGE
+351 DFAGE
-356 TNYFGLDLAQRLDMN
+356 DYYLGLDLAQRLDLN
-371 AGVGVYVREIDGK
+371 AGVGVFVREIEGK

-401 NSADPKIAKTA
+401 RSTDPKIAKTA
-412 DRYRKFVEMG
+412 DRYVKFVEMG
-422 VLEAT
+422 ALEAT

-441 IDMQEI
+441 IDLQDI
-447 ENIRITEI
+447 HKVRISEI

-462 TALSHELQDNGFEPI
+462 IALSHELQDNGFEPI

-513 ISNVIGKTVPG
+513 ISNVIGKTIPG
-524 SDDIV
+524 SDDAV

-541 GATALFMALG
+541 GATALFMAIG

-557 RSDTGTSAYDETDI
+557 RASNSSVYDEEDV

>member
-1 MAAYPNVNAAN
+1 MAAYPNVNMAN
-12 QYVRDVLSEKIRA
+12 QYARDVLNGKILA
-25 CKSIRLA
+25 CKSIQLA
-32 CQRHFSDLEKSL
+32 CQRHFNDLKISL
-44 DKQYPYRFDRELAE
+44 DKDYPYRFDRELAE

-88 FCSIFGW
+88 FSSIFGW
-95 VTKKNKKRRFREAYI
+95 VTKKTKKRRFREAYI

-141 CGATTMGQAKKVF
+141 CGATTMAQAKKVF
-154 TPARQMASRLPSLRS
+154 TPARQMADRLPSLRS
-169 KFSISVWVDSMTRP
+169 KFNISVWVDSLTRP
-183 DGSLFSPI
+183 DGSLFAPI

-239 GVSLESPCYD
+239 GTSLESPCYD

-257 LSNQIPN
+257 LNGHVPN

-278 EWTDPSNFIKA
+278 DWTDPTNFIKA
-289 NPNLDVAISYDDLLA
+289 NPNLDVSISYDDLLA

-335 NMTQWQA
+335 NMTQWHA
-342 AEDKTLRHE
+342 AADKSLRYE
-351 DFTGE
+351 DFAGE
-356 TNYFGLDLAQRLDMN
+356 DYYLGLDLAQRLDLN
-371 AGVGVYVREIDGK
+371 AGVGVFVRELEGK
-384 KHYYCIKPK
+384 KHYYCIRPK

-401 NSADPKIAKTA
+401 RSTDPKIAKTA
-412 DRYRKFVEMG
+412 DRYVKFVEMG

-441 IDMQEI
+441 IDLQEI
-447 ENIRITEI
+447 DKVRVSEI

-462 TALSHELQDNGFEPI
+462 TALSHELQDHGFEPI

-513 ISNVIGKTVPG
+513 ISNVIGKNVPG

-541 GATALFMALG
+541 GATALFMAIG

-557 RSDTGTSAYDETDI
+557 RASNQSVYDEEDV

>member
-1 MAAYPNVNAAN
+1 MAAYPSVNMAN
-12 QYVRDVLSEKIRA
+12 QYARDVLNGKILA
-25 CKSIRLA
+25 CKSIQLA
-32 CQRHFSDLEKSL
+32 CQRHFNDLKISL
-44 DKQYPYRFDRELAE
+44 DKDYPYRFDRELAE

-72 DLAGQKLKLEP
+72 DLAGQKLKLAP

-88 FCSIFGW
+88 FSSIFGW
-95 VTKKNKKRRFREAYI
+95 VTKKTKKRRFREAYI

-141 CGATTMGQAKKVF
+141 CGATTMAQAKKVF
-154 TPARQMASRLPSLRS
+154 TPARQMADRLPSLRS
-169 KFSISVWVDSMTRP
+169 KFSISVWVDSLTRP
-183 DGSLFSPI
+183 DGSLFAPI

-239 GVSLESPCYD
+239 GTSLESPCYD

-257 LSNQIPN
+257 LNGHVPN
-264 ERLFGLI
+264 DRLFGLV

-278 EWTDPSNFIKA
+278 DWTDPTNFIKA
-289 NPNLDVAISYDDLLA
+289 NPNLNVSISYDDLLA

-328 SGKSAFY
+328 SGKAAFY
-335 NMTQWQA
+335 NMTQWHA
-342 AEDKTLRHE
+342 AADKSLRYE
-351 DFTGE
+351 DFAGE
-356 TNYFGLDLAQRLDMN
+356 DYYLGLDLAQRLDLN
-371 AGVGVYVREIDGK
+371 AGVGVFVREIEGK
-384 KHYYCIKPK
+384 KHYYCIRPK

-401 NSADPKIAKTA
+401 RSTDPKIAKTA
-412 DRYRKFVEMG
+412 DRYVKFVEMG
-422 VLEAT
+422 ALEAT

-441 IDMQEI
+441 IDLQEI
-447 ENIRITEI
+447 DKVRVSEI

-462 TALSHELQDNGFEPI
+462 TALSHELQDHGFEPI

-513 ISNVIGKTVPG
+513 ISNVIGKNVPG

-541 GATALFMALG
+541 GATALFMAIG

-557 RSDTGTSAYDETDI
+557 RASNQSVYDEEDV

>member
-1 MAAYPNVNAAN
+1 MAAYPSVNMAN
-12 QYVRDVLSEKIRA
+12 QYARDVLNGKILT
-25 CKSIRLA
+25 CKSIQLA
-32 CQRHFSDLEKSL
+32 CQRHFNDLKISL
-44 DKQYPYRFDRELAE
+44 DKDYPYRFDRELAE

-88 FCSIFGW
+88 FSSIFGW
-95 VTKKNKKRRFREAYI
+95 VTKKTKKRRFREAYI

-141 CGATTMGQAKKVF
+141 CGATTMAQAKKVF
-154 TPARQMASRLPSLRS
+154 TPARQMADRLPSLRS
-169 KFSISVWVDSMTRP
+169 KFNISVWVDSLTRP
-183 DGSLFSPI
+183 DGSLFAPI

-239 GVSLESPCYD
+239 GTSLESPCYD

-257 LSNQIPN
+257 LNGHVPN
-264 ERLFGLI
+264 DRLFGLV

-278 EWTDPSNFIKA
+278 DWTDPTNFIKA
-289 NPNLDVAISYDDLLA
+289 NPNLNVLISYDDLLA

-310 QVPRKVNAF
+310 QVPRKANAF

-328 SGKSAFY
+328 SGKAAFY
-335 NMTQWQA
+335 NMTQWHA
-342 AEDKTLRHE
+342 AADKSLRYE
-351 DFTGE
+351 DFAGE
-356 TNYFGLDLAQRLDMN
+356 DYYLGLDLAQRLDLN
-371 AGVGVYVREIDGK
+371 AGVGVFVREIEGK
-384 KHYYCIKPK
+384 KHYYCIRPK

-401 NSADPKIAKTA
+401 RSTDPKIAKTA
-412 DRYRKFVEMG
+412 DRYVKFVEMG
-422 VLEAT
+422 ALEAT

-441 IDMQEI
+441 IDLQEI
-447 ENIRITEI
+447 DKVRVSEI

-462 TALSHELQDNGFEPI
+462 TALSHELQDHGFEPI

-513 ISNVIGKTVPG
+513 ISNVIGKNVPG

-541 GATALFMALG
+541 GATALFMAIG

-557 RSDTGTSAYDETDI
+557 RASNQSVYDEEDV

>member
-1 MAAYPNVNAAN
+1 MAAYPSVNMAN
-12 QYVRDVLSEKIRA
+12 QYARDVLNGKILT
-25 CKSIRLA
+25 CKSIQLA
-32 CQRHFSDLEKSL
+32 CQRHFNDLKISL
-44 DKQYPYRFDRELAE
+44 DKDYPYRFDRELAE

-88 FCSIFGW
+88 FSSIFGW
-95 VTKKNKKRRFREAYI
+95 VTKKTKKRRFREAYI

-141 CGATTMGQAKKVF
+141 CGATTMAQAKKVF
-154 TPARQMASRLPSLRS
+154 TPARQMADRLPSLRS
-169 KFSISVWVDSMTRP
+169 KFNISVWVDSLTRP
-183 DGSLFSPI
+183 DGSLFAPI

-239 GVSLESPCYD
+239 GTSLESPCYD

-257 LSNQIPN
+257 LNGHVPN
-264 ERLFGLI
+264 DRLFGLV

-278 EWTDPSNFIKA
+278 DWTDPTNFIKA
-289 NPNLDVAISYDDLLA
+289 NPNLNVSISYDDLLA

-328 SGKSAFY
+328 SGKAAFY
-335 NMTQWQA
+335 NMMQWHA
-342 AEDKTLRHE
+342 AADKSLRYE
-351 DFTGE
+351 DFAGE
-356 TNYFGLDLAQRLDMN
+356 DYYLGLDLAQRLDLN
-371 AGVGVYVREIDGK
+371 AGVGVFVREIEGK
-384 KHYYCIKPK
+384 KHYYCIRPK

-401 NSADPKIAKTA
+401 RSTDPKIAKTA
-412 DRYRKFVEMG
+412 DRYVKFVEMG
-422 VLEAT
+422 ALEAT

-441 IDMQEI
+441 IDLQEI
-447 ENIRITEI
+447 DKVRVSEI

-462 TALSHELQDNGFEPI
+462 TALSHELQDHGFEPI

-513 ISNVIGKTVPG
+513 ISNVIGKNVPG

-541 GATALFMALG
+541 GATALFMAIG

-557 RSDTGTSAYDETDI
+557 RASNQSVYDEEDV

>member
-1 MAAYPNVNAAN
+1 MAAYPSVNMAN
-12 QYVRDVLSEKIRA
+12 QYARDVLNWKILA
-25 CKSIRLA
+25 CKSIQLA
-32 CQRHFSDLEKSL
+32 CQRHFNDLKISL
-44 DKQYPYRFDRELAE
+44 DKDYPYRFDRELAE

-88 FCSIFGW
+88 FSSIFGW
-95 VTKKNKKRRFREAYI
+95 VTKKTKKRRFREAYI

-141 CGATTMGQAKKVF
+141 CGATTMAQAKKVF
-154 TPARQMASRLPSLRS
+154 TPARQMADRLPSLRS
-169 KFSISVWVDSMTRP
+169 KFNISVWVDSLTRP
-183 DGSLFSPI
+183 DGSLFAPI

-239 GVSLESPCYD
+239 GTSLESPCYD

-257 LSNQIPN
+257 LNGHVPN

-278 EWTDPSNFIKA
+278 DWTDPTNFIKA
-289 NPNLDVAISYDDLLA
+289 NPNLDVSISFDDLLA

-328 SGKSAFY
+328 SGKAAFY
-335 NMTQWQA
+335 NMTQWHA
-342 AEDKTLRHE
+342 AADKSLRYE
-351 DFTGE
+351 DFAGE
-356 TNYFGLDLAQRLDMN
+356 DYYLGLDLAQRLDLN
-371 AGVGVYVREIDGK
+371 AGVGVFVREIEGK
-384 KHYYCIKPK
+384 KHYYCISPK

-401 NSADPKIAKTA
+401 RSTDPKIAKTA
-412 DRYRKFVEMG
+412 DRYVKFVEMG
-422 VLEAT
+422 ALEAT

-441 IDMQEI
+441 IDLQEI
-447 ENIRITEI
+447 NKVRISEI

-462 TALSHELQDNGFEPI
+462 TALSHELQDHGFEPI

-513 ISNVIGKTVPG
+513 ISNVIGKNVPG

-541 GATALFMALG
+541 GATALFMAIG

-557 RSDTGTSAYDETDI
+557 RASNQSVYDEEDV

>member
-1 MAAYPNVNAAN
+1 MAAYPNVNLAN
-12 QYVRDVLSEKIRA
+12 QYARDVLNGKILA
-25 CKSIRLA
+25 CKSIQLA
-32 CQRHFSDLEKSL
+32 CQRHFNDLKISL
-44 DKQYPYRFDRELAE
+44 DKDYPYRFDRELAE

-88 FCSIFGW
+88 FSSVFGW
-95 VTKKNKKRRFREAYI
+95 VTKKTKKRRFREAYI

-141 CGATTMGQAKKVF
+141 CGATTMAQAKKVF
-154 TPARQMASRLPSLRS
+154 TPARQMADRLPSLRS
-169 KFSISVWVDSMTRP
+169 KFNISVWVDSLTRP
-183 DGSLFSPI
+183 DGSLFAPI

-239 GVSLESPCYD
+239 GTSLESPCYD

-257 LSNQIPN
+257 LNGHVPN
-264 ERLFGLI
+264 DRLFGLI

-278 EWTDPSNFIKA
+278 DWTDPTNFIKA
-289 NPNLDVAISYDDLLA
+289 NPNLDVSISYDDLLA

-328 SGKSAFY
+328 SGKAAFY
-335 NMTQWQA
+335 NMTQWHA
-342 AEDKTLRHE
+342 AADKSLRYE
-351 DFTGE
+351 DFAGE
-356 TNYFGLDLAQRLDMN
+356 DYYLGLDLAQRLDLN
-371 AGVGVYVREIDGK
+371 AGVGVFVREIEGK
-384 KHYYCIKPK
+384 KHYYCIRPK

-401 NSADPKIAKTA
+401 RSTDPKIAKTA
-412 DRYRKFVEMG
+412 DRYVKFVEMG
-422 VLEAT
+422 ALEAT
-427 DGAEADY
+427 EGAEADY

-441 IDMQEI
+441 IDLQDI
-447 ENIRITEI
+447 DKVRVSEI

-462 TALSHELQDNGFEPI
+462 TALSHELQDHGFEPI

-498 GGRFHHDGNPVLSWC
+498 GGRFHHDGNPILSWC
-513 ISNVIGKTVPG
+513 ISNVIGKNVPG

-541 GATALFMALG
+541 GATALFMAIG

-557 RSDTGTSAYDETDI
+557 RSSNQSVYDEEDV

>member
-1 MAAYPNVNAAN
+1 MAAYPSVNMAN
-12 QYVRDVLSEKIRA
+12 QYARDVLNGKILT
-25 CKSIRLA
+25 CKSIQLA
-32 CQRHFSDLEKSL
+32 CQRHFNDLKISL
-44 DKQYPYRFDRELAE
+44 DKDYPYRFDRELAE

-88 FCSIFGW
+88 FSSIFGW
-95 VTKKNKKRRFREAYI
+95 VTKKTKKRRFREAYI

-141 CGATTMGQAKKVF
+141 CGATTMAQAKKVF
-154 TPARQMASRLPSLRS
+154 TPARQMADRLPSLRS
-169 KFSISVWVDSMTRP
+169 KFNISVWVDSLTRP
-183 DGSLFSPI
+183 DGSLFAPI

-239 GVSLESPCYD
+239 GTSLESPCYD

-257 LSNQIPN
+257 LNGHVPN
-264 ERLFGLI
+264 DRLFGLV

-278 EWTDPSNFIKA
+278 DWTDPTNFIKA
-289 NPNLDVAISYDDLLA
+289 NPNLNVSISYDDLLA

-328 SGKSAFY
+328 SGKAAFY
-335 NMTQWQA
+335 NMTQWHA
-342 AEDKTLRHE
+342 AADKSLRYE
-351 DFTGE
+351 DFAGE
-356 TNYFGLDLAQRLDMN
+356 DYYLGLDLAQRLDLN
-371 AGVGVYVREIDGK
+371 AGVGVFVREIEGK
-384 KHYYCIKPK
+384 KHYYCIRPK

-401 NSADPKIAKTA
+401 RSSDPKIAKTA
-412 DRYRKFVEMG
+412 DRYVKFVEMG
-422 VLEAT
+422 ALEAT

-441 IDMQEI
+441 IDLQEI
-447 ENIRITEI
+447 DKVRVSEI

-462 TALSHELQDNGFEPI
+462 TALSHELQDHGFEPI

-513 ISNVIGKTVPG
+513 ISNVIGKNVPG

-541 GATALFMALG
+541 GATALFMAIG
-551 RAMLNG
+551 RAMLKG
-557 RSDTGTSAYDETDI
+557 RASNQSVYDEEDV

>member
-1 MAAYPNVNAAN
+1 MAAYPSVNMAN
-12 QYVRDVLSEKIRA
+12 QYARDVLNGKILA
-25 CKSIRLA
+25 CKSIQLA
-32 CQRHFSDLEKSL
+32 CQRHFNDLKISL
-44 DKQYPYRFDRELAE
+44 DKDYPYRFDRELAE

-88 FCSIFGW
+88 FSSIFGW
-95 VTKKNKKRRFREAYI
+95 VTKKTKKRRFREAYI

-141 CGATTMGQAKKVF
+141 CGATTMAQAKKVF
-154 TPARQMASRLPSLRS
+154 TPARQMADRLPSLRS
-169 KFSISVWVDSMTRP
+169 KFNISVWVDSLTRP
-183 DGSLFSPI
+183 DGSLFAPI

-239 GVSLESPCYD
+239 GTSLESPCYD

-257 LSNQIPN
+257 LNGHLPN

-278 EWTDPSNFIKA
+278 DWTDPTNFIKA
-289 NPNLDVAISYDDLLA
+289 NPNIDVSISFDDLLA

-328 SGKSAFY
+328 SGKAAFY
-335 NMTQWQA
+335 NMTQWHA
-342 AEDKTLRHE
+342 AADKSLRYE
-351 DFTGE
+351 DFAGE
-356 TNYFGLDLAQRLDMN
+356 DYYLGLDLAQRLDLN
-371 AGVGVYVREIDGK
+371 AGVGVFVREIEGK
-384 KHYYCIKPK
+384 KHYYCISPK

-401 NSADPKIAKTA
+401 RSTDPKIAKTA
-412 DRYRKFVEMG
+412 DRYVKFVEMG
-422 VLEAT
+422 ALEAT

-441 IDMQEI
+441 IDLQEI
-447 ENIRITEI
+447 NKVRISEI
-455 PIDPSGA
+455 PIDPSGS
-462 TALSHELQDNGFEPI
+462 TALSHELQDHGFEPI

-513 ISNVIGKTVPG
+513 ISNVIGKNVPG

-541 GATALFMALG
+541 GATALFMAIG

-557 RSDTGTSAYDETDI
+557 RASNQSVYDEEDV

>member
-1 MAAYPNVNAAN
+1 MAAYPSVNMAN
-12 QYVRDVLSEKIRA
+12 QYARDVLNGKILV
-25 CKSIRLA
+25 CKSIQLA
-32 CQRHFSDLEKSL
+32 CQRHFNDLKISL
-44 DKQYPYRFDRELAE
+44 DKDYPYRFDRELAE

-88 FCSIFGW
+88 FSSIFGW
-95 VTKKNKKRRFREAYI
+95 VTKKTKKRRFREAYI

-141 CGATTMGQAKKVF
+141 CGATTMAQAKKVF
-154 TPARQMASRLPSLRS
+154 TPARQMADRLPSLRS
-169 KFSISVWVDSMTRP
+169 KFNISVWVDSLTRP
-183 DGSLFSPI
+183 DGSLFAPI

-239 GVSLESPCYD
+239 GTSLESPCYD

-257 LSNQIPN
+257 LNGHVPN

-278 EWTDPSNFIKA
+278 DWTDPTNFIKA
-289 NPNLDVAISYDDLLA
+289 NPNLDVSISFDDLLA

-328 SGKSAFY
+328 SGKAAFY
-335 NMTQWQA
+335 NMTQWHA
-342 AEDKTLRHE
+342 AADKSLRYE
-351 DFTGE
+351 DFAGE
-356 TNYFGLDLAQRLDMN
+356 DYYLGLDLAQRLDLN
-371 AGVGVYVREIDGK
+371 AGVGVFVREIEGK
-384 KHYYCIKPK
+384 KHYYCISPK

-401 NSADPKIAKTA
+401 RSTDPKIAKTA
-412 DRYRKFVEMG
+412 DRYVKFVEMG
-422 VLEAT
+422 ALEAT

-441 IDMQEI
+441 IDLQEI
-447 ENIRITEI
+447 NKVRISEI

-462 TALSHELQDNGFEPI
+462 TALSHELQDHGFEPI

-513 ISNVIGKTVPG
+513 ISNVIGKNVPG

-541 GATALFMALG
+541 GATALFMAIG

-557 RSDTGTSAYDETDI
+557 RASNQSVYDEEDV

>member
-1 MAAYPNVNAAN
+1 MAAYPSVNMAN
-12 QYVRDVLSEKIRA
+12 QYARDVLNGKILA
-25 CKSIRLA
+25 CKSIQLA
-32 CQRHFSDLEKSL
+32 CQRHFNDLKISL
-44 DKQYPYRFDRELAE
+44 DKDYPYRFDRELAE

-88 FCSIFGW
+88 FSSIFGW
-95 VTKKNKKRRFREAYI
+95 VTKTTKKRRFREAYI

-141 CGATTMGQAKKVF
+141 CGATTMAQAKKVF
-154 TPARQMASRLPSLRS
+154 TPARQMADRLPSLRS
-169 KFSISVWVDSMTRP
+169 KFNISVWVDSLTRP
-183 DGSLFSPI
+183 DGSLFAPI

-239 GVSLESPCYD
+239 GTSLESPCYD

-257 LSNQIPN
+257 LNGHVPN
-264 ERLFGLI
+264 DRLFGLI

-278 EWTDPSNFIKA
+278 DWTDPTNFIKA
-289 NPNLDVAISYDDLLA
+289 NPNLDVSISYDDLLA

-328 SGKSAFY
+328 SGKAAFY
-335 NMTQWQA
+335 NMTQWHA
-342 AEDKTLRHE
+342 AADKSLRYE
-351 DFTGE
+351 DFAGE
-356 TNYFGLDLAQRLDMN
+356 DYYLGLDLAQRLDLN
-371 AGVGVYVREIDGK
+371 AGVGVFVREIEGK
-384 KHYYCIKPK
+384 KHYYCIRPK

-401 NSADPKIAKTA
+401 RSTDPKIAKTA
-412 DRYRKFVEMG
+412 DRYVKFVEMG
-422 VLEAT
+422 ALEAT

-441 IDMQEI
+441 IDLQEI
-447 ENIRITEI
+447 DKVRVSEI

-462 TALSHELQDNGFEPI
+462 TALSHELQDHGFEPI

-513 ISNVIGKTVPG
+513 ISNVIGKNVPG

-541 GATALFMALG
+541 GATALFMAIG

-557 RSDTGTSAYDETDI
+557 RASNQSVYDEEDV

>member
-1 MAAYPNVNAAN
+1 MAAYPSVNMAN
-12 QYVRDVLSEKIRA
+12 QYARDVLNGKILT
-25 CKSIRLA
+25 CKSIQLA
-32 CQRHFSDLEKSL
+32 CQRHFNDLKISL
-44 DKQYPYRFDRELAE
+44 DKDYPYRFDRELAE

-88 FCSIFGW
+88 FSSIFGW
-95 VTKKNKKRRFREAYI
+95 VTKKTKKRRFREAYI

-141 CGATTMGQAKKVF
+141 CGATTMAQAKKVF
-154 TPARQMASRLPSLRS
+154 TPARQMADRLPSLRS
-169 KFSISVWVDSMTRP
+169 KFNISVWVDSLTRP
-183 DGSLFSPI
+183 DGSLFTPI

-239 GVSLESPCYD
+239 GTSLESPCYD

-257 LSNQIPN
+257 LNGHVPN
-264 ERLFGLI
+264 DRLFGLV

-278 EWTDPSNFIKA
+278 DWTDPTNFIKA
-289 NPNLDVAISYDDLLA
+289 NPNLNVSISYDDLLA

-328 SGKSAFY
+328 SGKAAFY
-335 NMTQWQA
+335 NMTQWHA
-342 AEDKTLRHE
+342 AADKSLRYE
-351 DFTGE
+351 DFAGE
-356 TNYFGLDLAQRLDMN
+356 DYYLGLDLAQRLDLN
-371 AGVGVYVREIDGK
+371 AGVGVFVREIEGK
-384 KHYYCIKPK
+384 KHYYCIRPK

-401 NSADPKIAKTA
+401 RSTDPKIAKTA
-412 DRYRKFVEMG
+412 DRYVKFVEMG
-422 VLEAT
+422 ALEVT

-441 IDMQEI
+441 IDLQEI
-447 ENIRITEI
+447 DKVRVSEI

-462 TALSHELQDNGFEPI
+462 TALSHELQDHGFEPI

-513 ISNVIGKTVPG
+513 ISNVIGKNVPG

-541 GATALFMALG
+541 GATALFMAIG

-557 RSDTGTSAYDETDI
+557 RASNQSVYDEEDV

>member
-1 MAAYPNVNAAN
+1 MAAYPSVNLAN
-12 QYVRDVLSEKIRA
+12 AYARDVLSGKILA
-25 CKSIRLA
+25 CRYIKLA
-32 CQRHFSDLEKSL
+32 CQRHFDDLKKSL
-44 DKQYPYRFDRELAE
+44 DKNYPYQFNRDLAE

-72 DLAGQKLKLEP
+72 DLAGQKLILEP
-83 WQAFA
+83 WQSFI

-95 VTKKNKKRRFREAYI
+95 VTKTDKKRRFREAYI

-141 CGATTMGQAKKVF
+141 CGATTMAQAKKVF
-154 TPARQMASRLPSLRS
+154 TPARQMADRLPSLRA
-169 KFSISVWVDSMTRP
+169 KFDISVWVDSLTRP
-183 DGSLFSPI
+183 DGSVFAPM

-214 DHMYEAMTLGMG
+214 DHMYEAMTMGMG

-239 GVSLESPCYD
+239 GTSLESPCYD
-249 KDKQVKEM
+249 KDKEVKEA
-257 LSNQIPN
+257 LSGIVSND
-264 ERLFGLI
+264 RLFGMI

-278 EWTDPSNFIKA
+278 DWTDPKNLIKA
-289 NPNLDVAISYDDLLA
+289 NPNLDVSVKYSDLVELL
-304 EMEVAK
+304 EVAK

-335 NMTQWQA
+335 NMAQWQA
-342 AEDKTLRHE
+342 AEDKSLRYE
-351 DFTGE
+351 DFAGE
-356 TNYFGLDLAQRLDMN
+356 DYYLGLDLAQRLDLN
-371 AGVGVYVREIDGK
+371 AGVGVFVREIEGK

-401 NSADPKIAKTA
+401 RSTDPKIAKTA
-412 DRYRKFVEMG
+412 DRYVKFVEMG
-422 VLEAT
+422 ALEAT

-441 IDMQEI
+441 IDLQDI
-447 ENIRITEI
+447 HKVRISEI

-513 ISNVIGKTVPG
+513 ISNVIGKTIPG
-524 SDDIV
+524 SDDAV

-541 GATALFMALG
+541 GATALFMAIG

-557 RSDTGTSAYDETDI
+557 RASNSSVYDEEDV

>member
-1 MAAYPNVNAAN
+1 MAAYPSVNMAN
-12 QYVRDVLSEKIRA
+12 QYARDVLNGKILA
-25 CKSIRLA
+25 CKSIQLA
-32 CQRHFSDLEKSL
+32 CQRHFNDLKISL
-44 DKQYPYRFDRELAE
+44 GKDYPYRFDRELAE

-88 FCSIFGW
+88 FSSIFGW
-95 VTKKNKKRRFREAYI
+95 VTKKTKKRRFREAYI

-141 CGATTMGQAKKVF
+141 CGATTMAQAKKVF
-154 TPARQMASRLPSLRS
+154 IPARQMADRLPSLRS
-169 KFSISVWVDSMTRP
+169 KFSISVWVDSLTRP
-183 DGSLFSPI
+183 DGSLFAPI

-239 GVSLESPCYD
+239 GTSLESPCYD

-257 LSNQIPN
+257 LNGHVPN
-264 ERLFGLI
+264 DRLFGLI

-278 EWTDPSNFIKA
+278 DWTDPTNFIKA
-289 NPNLDVAISYDDLLA
+289 NPNLDVSISYDDLLA

-328 SGKSAFY
+328 SGKAAFY
-335 NMTQWQA
+335 NMTQWHA
-342 AEDKTLRHE
+342 AADKSLRYE
-351 DFTGE
+351 DFAGE
-356 TNYFGLDLAQRLDMN
+356 DYYLGLDLAQRLDLN
-371 AGVGVYVREIDGK
+371 AGVGVFVREIEGK
-384 KHYYCIKPK
+384 KHYYCIRPK

-401 NSADPKIAKTA
+401 RSTDPKIAKTA
-412 DRYRKFVEMG
+412 DRYVKFVEMG
-422 VLEAT
+422 ALEAT

-441 IDMQEI
+441 IDLQEI
-447 ENIRITEI
+447 DKVRVSEI

-462 TALSHELQDNGFEPI
+462 TALSHELQDHGFEPI

-513 ISNVIGKTVPG
+513 ISNVIGKNVPG

-541 GATALFMALG
+541 GATALFMAIG

-557 RSDTGTSAYDETDI
+557 RASNQSVYDEEDV

>member
-1 MAAYPNVNAAN
+1 MAAYPSVNMAN
-12 QYVRDVLSEKIRA
+12 QYARDVLNGKILT
-25 CKSIRLA
+25 CKSIQLA
-32 CQRHFSDLEKSL
+32 CQRHFNDLKISL
-44 DKQYPYRFDRELAE
+44 DKGYPYRFDRELAE

-88 FCSIFGW
+88 FSSIFGW
-95 VTKKNKKRRFREAYI
+95 VTKKTKKRRFREAYI

-116 GKSFFAAGIG
+116 GKSFFAAGVG

-141 CGATTMGQAKKVF
+141 CGATTMAQAKKVF
-154 TPARQMASRLPSLRS
+154 TPARQMADRLPSLRS
-169 KFSISVWVDSMTRP
+169 KFNISVWVDSLTRP
-183 DGSLFSPI
+183 DGSLFAPI

-239 GVSLESPCYD
+239 GTSLESPCYD

-257 LSNQIPN
+257 LNGHVPN
-264 ERLFGLI
+264 DRLFGLI

-278 EWTDPSNFIKA
+278 DWTDPTNFIKA
-289 NPNLDVAISYDDLLA
+289 NPNLNVSISYDDLLA

-328 SGKSAFY
+328 SGKAAFY
-335 NMTQWQA
+335 NMTQWHA
-342 AEDKTLRHE
+342 AADKSLRYE
-351 DFTGE
+351 DFAGE
-356 TNYFGLDLAQRLDMN
+356 DYYLGLDLAQRLDLN
-371 AGVGVYVREIDGK
+371 AGVGVFVREIEGK
-384 KHYYCIKPK
+384 KHYYCIRPK

-401 NSADPKIAKTA
+401 RSTDPKIAKTA
-412 DRYRKFVEMG
+412 DRYVKFDEMG
-422 VLEAT
+422 ALEAT

-441 IDMQEI
+441 IDLQEI
-447 ENIRITEI
+447 DKVRVSEI

-462 TALSHELQDNGFEPI
+462 TALSHELQDHGFEPI
-477 SIRQDYTNMS
+477 STRQDYTNMS

-513 ISNVIGKTVPG
+513 ISNVIGKNVPG

-541 GATALFMALG
+541 GATALFMAIG

-557 RSDTGTSAYDETDI
+557 RASNQSVYDEEDV

>member
-1 MAAYPNVNAAN
+1 MAAYPSVNMAN
-12 QYVRDVLSEKIRA
+12 QYARDVLNRKILT
-25 CKSIRLA
+25 CKSIQLA
-32 CQRHFSDLEKSL
+32 CQRHFNDLKISL
-44 DKQYPYRFDRELAE
+44 DKDYPYRFDRELAE

-88 FCSIFGW
+88 FSSIFGW
-95 VTKKNKKRRFREAYI
+95 VTKKTKKRRFREAYI

-141 CGATTMGQAKKVF
+141 CGATTMAQAKKVF
-154 TPARQMASRLPSLRS
+154 TPARQMADRLPSLRS
-169 KFSISVWVDSMTRP
+169 KFNISVWVDSLTRP
-183 DGSLFSPI
+183 DGSLFAPI

-239 GVSLESPCYD
+239 GTSLESPCYD

-257 LSNQIPN
+257 LNGHVPN
-264 ERLFGLI
+264 DRLFGLV

-278 EWTDPSNFIKA
+278 DWTDPTNFIKA
-289 NPNLDVAISYDDLLA
+289 NPNLNVSISYDDLLA

-328 SGKSAFY
+328 SGKAAFY
-335 NMTQWQA
+335 NMTQWHA
-342 AEDKTLRHE
+342 AADKSLRYE
-351 DFTGE
+351 DFAGE
-356 TNYFGLDLAQRLDMN
+356 DYYLGLDLAQRLDLN
-371 AGVGVYVREIDGK
+371 AGVGVFVREIEGK
-384 KHYYCIKPK
+384 KHYYCIRPK

-401 NSADPKIAKTA
+401 RSSDPKIAKTA
-412 DRYRKFVEMG
+412 DRYVKFVEMG
-422 VLEAT
+422 ALEAT

-441 IDMQEI
+441 IDLQEI
-447 ENIRITEI
+447 DKVRVSEI

-462 TALSHELQDNGFEPI
+462 TALSHELQDHGFEPI

-513 ISNVIGKTVPG
+513 ISNVIGKNVPG

-541 GATALFMALG
+541 GATALFMAIG

-557 RSDTGTSAYDETDI
+557 RASNQSVYDEEDV

>member
-1 MAAYPNVNAAN
+1 
-12 QYVRDVLSEKIRA
+12 
-25 CKSIRLA
+25 
-32 CQRHFSDLEKSL
+32 
-44 DKQYPYRFDRELAE
+44 
-58 RACRFVQLLPHSSG
+58 
-72 DLAGQKLKLEP
+72 
-83 WQAFA
+83 
-88 FCSIFGW
+88 
-95 VTKKNKKRRFREAYI
+95 
-110 RVARKN
+110 
-116 GKSFFAAGIG
+116 
-126 TYMFCADGENSAEVY
+126 MFCADGENSAEVY
-141 CGATTMGQAKKVF
+141 CGATTMAQAKKVF
-154 TPARQMASRLPSLRS
+154 TPARQMADRLPSLRS
-169 KFSISVWVDSMTRP
+169 KFNISVWVDSLTRP
-183 DGSLFSPI
+183 DGSLFAPI

-239 GVSLESPCYD
+239 GTSLESPCYD

-257 LSNQIPN
+257 LNGHVPN
-264 ERLFGLI
+264 DRLFGLI

-278 EWTDPSNFIKA
+278 DWTDPTNFIKA
-289 NPNLDVAISYDDLLA
+289 NPNLDVSISYDDLLA

-328 SGKSAFY
+328 SGKAAFY
-335 NMTQWQA
+335 NMTQWHA
-342 AEDKTLRHE
+342 AADKSLRYE
-351 DFTGE
+351 DFAGE
-356 TNYFGLDLAQRLDMN
+356 DYYLGLDLAQRLDLN
-371 AGVGVYVREIDGK
+371 AGVGVFVREIEGK
-384 KHYYCIKPK
+384 KHYYCIRPK

-401 NSADPKIAKTA
+401 RSTDPKIAKTA
-412 DRYRKFVEMG
+412 DRYVKFVEMG
-422 VLEAT
+422 ALEAT

-441 IDMQEI
+441 IDLQEI
-447 ENIRITEI
+447 DKVRVSEI

-462 TALSHELQDNGFEPI
+462 TALSHELQDHGFEPI

-513 ISNVIGKTVPG
+513 ISNVIGKNVPG

-541 GATALFMALG
+541 GATALFMAIG

-557 RSDTGTSAYDETDI
+557 RASNQSVYDEEDV

>member
-1 MAAYPNVNAAN
+1 MAAYPSVNMAN
-12 QYVRDVLSEKIRA
+12 QYARDVLNGKILA
-25 CKSIRLA
+25 CKTIQLA
-32 CQRHFSDLEKSL
+32 CQRHFNDLKISL
-44 DKQYPYRFDRELAE
+44 DKDYPYRFDRELAE

-88 FCSIFGW
+88 FGSIFGW
-95 VTKKNKKRRFREAYI
+95 VTKKTKKRRFREAYI

-141 CGATTMGQAKKVF
+141 CGATTMAQAKKVF
-154 TPARQMASRLPSLRS
+154 TPARQMADRLPSLRS
-169 KFSISVWVDSMTRP
+169 KFSISVWVDSLTRP
-183 DGSLFSPI
+183 DGSLFAPI

-239 GVSLESPCYD
+239 GTSLESPCYD

-257 LSNQIPN
+257 LNGHVPN

-271 YELDEGD
+271 YDLDEGD
-278 EWTDPSNFIKA
+278 EWTDPTNFIKA
-289 NPNLDVAISYDDLLA
+289 NPNLDVSISYDDLLA

-328 SGKSAFY
+328 SGKAAFY
-335 NMTQWQA
+335 NMTQWHA
-342 AEDKTLRHE
+342 AADKSLRYE
-351 DFTGE
+351 DFAGE
-356 TNYFGLDLAQRLDMN
+356 DYYLGLDLAQRLDLN
-371 AGVGVYVREIDGK
+371 AGVGVFVREIEGK
-384 KHYYCIKPK
+384 KHYYCIRPK

-401 NSADPKIAKTA
+401 RSTDPKIAKTA
-412 DRYRKFVEMG
+412 DRYVKFVEMG
-422 VLEAT
+422 ALEAT

-441 IDMQEI
+441 IDLQEI
-447 ENIRITEI
+447 NKVRISEI

-462 TALSHELQDNGFEPI
+462 TALSHELQDHGFEPI

-498 GGRFHHDGNPVLSWC
+498 GGRFHHDGNPILSWC
-513 ISNVIGKTVPG
+513 ISNVIGKNVPG

-541 GATALFMALG
+541 GATALFMAIG

-557 RSDTGTSAYDETDI
+557 RASNQSVYDEEDV